1 MSRSTLTILCLTMLV
16 VQPHKHAHAFDLFGY
31 CLSGDCKK
39 TTRENDVIDPK
50 SYQVDLN
57 LRGDVTE
64 DVDLAIKSAT
74 ELWRGREKAV
84 AGSAGLLARA
94 KGDYRRLLAGLY
106 NEGYY
111 GGEISIL
118 INGVQASAMKPG
130 IEFPDDSIVTVS
142 IDTGDVYRFGTF
154 DIFNRAPNPQGG
166 EDIVE
171 KPDTLKVARGD
182 IAKARSVGIAG
193 RLAVEEWRQQGYPH
207 AKIGGQTVKA
217 QHDKN
222 ILNVNLSIDPGERSD
237 YGATRVEGTERMDE
251 AFVAYMTGLKTGEE
265 YDPDDIEDAKAR
277 LDKLDVFSVRKVE
290 TGEENDQEGKVPIN
304 VEVREKKLRRIGLG
318 ATVSSIDG
326 AGLSA
331 FWLNRNLFGRAER
344 LRLDGEISGIGSSSS
359 ADELDFKL
367 SATFTKPGVFTP
379 NTDSVTKIFAEREFN
394 TSFEGETG
402 GFSSILTHQLSRKI
416 NVAGGGF
423 YEYSRFKD
431 AFGTRNFSTLGV
443 SGEIAYDGRDSKVDP
458 TKDALAKIEVKPFYE
473 FEQGNAGVRL
483 DGELRAY
490 KTLDSDG
497 DTVLAAR
504 VKVGSVIGP
513 SRDQV
518 PTNFLYL
525 SGGGGSIRGFGFN
538 NVGIVDSSGNV
549 SGGRSLLE
557 TSVEL
562 RHKFTDTLG
571 GVAFIDGGIVG
582 EDPIIDFSQDFS
594 VSAGIGA
601 RYYTPLGPIRLDVAV
616 PLNPK
621 SSDPDFGIFAGIGQ
635 AF

>member
-1 MSRSTLTILCLTMLV
+1 MSRSTLTILCLTMLI
-16 VQPHKHAHAFDLFGY
+16 VQPTSHAYGLDLFGY
-31 CLSGDCKK
+31 CLSGDCK
-39 TTRENDVIDPK
+39 TTPQDVDVIDPK
-50 SYQVDLN
+50 TYQVDLN
-57 LRGDVTE
+57 LRGASTE
-64 DVDLAIKSAT
+64 DVDLALKSAS
-74 ELWRGREKAV
+74 ELWRGRDKAV

-118 INGVQASAMKPG
+118 VNGVQASAIKPG
-130 IEFPDDSIVTVS
+130 AEFPDASILTIS

-154 DIFNRAPNPQGG
+154 DIFNRAPHPQGG
-166 EDIVE
+166 EDFVA
-171 KPDTLKVARGD
+171 KPDTLNVARGD
-182 IAKARSVGIAG
+182 IAKAKSVGIAG
-193 RLAVEEWRQQGYPH
+193 RLAVEEWRQQGYPN
-207 AKIGGQTVKA
+207 AKIGGQSVKA

-222 ILNVNLSIDPGERSD
+222 ILNVNLSIDPGDKAD
-237 YGATRVEGTERMDE
+237 YGATRVVGTQRMDN

-265 YDPDDIEDAKAR
+265 YDPDDIEDAKQR
-277 LDKLDVFSVRKVE
+277 LDKLDIFSVRKVE
-290 TGEENDQEGKVPIN
+290 TGDKVDKDGKVPIH
-304 VEVREKKLRRIGLG
+304 VEVREKKPRRIGLG
-318 ATVSSIDG
+318 ATVSSTDG
-326 AGLSA
+326 AGVSA

-344 LRLDGEISGIGSSSS
+344 LRLDGEISGIGSSSN
-359 ADELDFKL
+359 ANELDFSL

-394 TSFEGETG
+394 TSFEGNTG

-416 NVAGGGF
+416 NIAGGGF

-458 TKDALAKIEVKPFYE
+458 SKDALAKIVVKPFYE
-473 FEQGNAGVRL
+473 LENSNAGIRL
-483 DGELRAY
+483 DAEIRAY
-490 KTLDSDG
+490 KTLDRDG

-504 VKVGSVIGP
+504 VKAGSVIGP
-513 SRDQV
+513 SRDKV

-525 SGGGGSIRGFGFN
+525 SGGGGAIRGFGFN
-538 NVGIVDSSGNV
+538 NVGIVDGAGNV

-562 RHKFTDTLG
+562 RHKFSNTLG
-571 GVAFIDGGIVG
+571 GVAFVDGGIVG
-582 EDPIIDFSQDFS
+582 KDSLIDFSQDFR

-616 PLNPK
+616 PINPK
-621 SSDPDFGIFAGIGQ
+621 AGDPDFGIFAGIGQ

>member
-1 MSRSTLTILCLTMLV
+1 MILCLTMLV
-16 VQPHKHAHAFDLFGY
+16 VQPSRHAFGFDLFGY

-39 TTRENDVIDPK
+39 TARDSDVIDPK
-50 SYQVDLN
+50 IYQVDLN

-64 DVDLAIKSAT
+64 EVDLAIKSAS
-74 ELWRGREKAV
+74 ELWRGRENAV

-106 NEGYY
+106 NQGYY

-130 IEFPDDSIVTVS
+130 IEFTDESIVTIS
-142 IDTGDVYRFGTF
+142 IDTGNVYRFGTF
-154 DIFNRAPNPQGG
+154 DIFNRAPHPQGG
-166 EDIVE
+166 EDFVAR
-171 KPDTLKVARGD
+171 PDTLKVARGD
-182 IAKARSVGIAG
+182 IAKAKSVGIAG

-207 AKIGGQTVKA
+207 AKIGGQSVKA
-217 QHDKN
+217 QHSKN
-222 ILNVNLSIDPGERSD
+222 ILNVNLSIDPGEKSD
-237 YGATRVEGTERMDE
+237 YGPTSVKGTERMDE
-251 AFVAYMTGLKTGEE
+251 AFVAYMTGLKMGEE

-290 TGEENDQEGKVPIN
+290 TGDENDQQGRVPIN

-318 ATVSSIDG
+318 ATVSSTDG

-402 GFSSILTHQLSRKI
+402 GFSSVLTHQLSRKI

-431 AFGTRNFSTLGV
+431 AFGTRNFSTLGAT
-443 SGEIAYDGRDSKVDP
+443 GEIAYDGRDSKVDP
-458 TKDALAKIEVKPFYE
+458 SKDALAKIEVKPFYE
-473 FEQGNAGVRL
+473 FEHGNAGVRL

-490 KTLDSDG
+490 QKLDNDG

-504 VKVGSVIGP
+504 VKLGSVIGP

-518 PTNFLYL
+518 PTNLLYL

-538 NVGIVDSSGNV
+538 NVGIVDGSGNV

-557 TSVEL
+557 TSVEI

-571 GVAFIDGGIVG
+571 AVAFVDGGIVG
-582 EDPIIDFSQDFS
+582 KDPIIDFSEDFS
-594 VSAGIGA
+594 VSAGVGA
-601 RYYTPLGPIRLDVAV
+601 RYYTPLGPIRLDFAV
-616 PLNPK
+616 PINPK

>member
-1 MSRSTLTILCLTMLV
+1 MSRSTSLVLCLTMLV
-16 VQPHKHAHAFDLFGY
+16 VQPLHYAHAFDLFGY
-31 CLSGDCKK
+31 CISGNCK
-39 TTRENDVIDPK
+39 TTTQDADVIDPK
-50 SYQVDLN
+50 TYQVDLN
-57 LRGDVTE
+57 LRGDATE
-64 DVDLAIKSAT
+64 EVQLALKSAS
-74 ELWRGREKAV
+74 ELWRGRDKAV

-118 INGVQASAMKPG
+118 VNGVQASAMKPG
-130 IEFPDDSIVTVS
+130 IEFPDDSIVTLS
-142 IDTGDVYRFGTF
+142 IDTGNIYRFGTF
-154 DIFNRAPNPQGG
+154 DIFNRAPDPQGG
-166 EDIVE
+166 EDVVE
-171 KPDTLKVARGD
+171 RPDTLKVESGD

-222 ILNVNLSIDPGERSD
+222 ILNVNLSIDPGEKAA
-237 YGATRVEGTERMDE
+237 YGVTSVEGTERMDE
-251 AFVAYMTGLKTGEE
+251 DFVAYMTGLKTGEE
-265 YDPDDIEDAKAR
+265 YDPDDIEDAKQR

-290 TGEENDQEGKVPIN
+290 TGDEVDKDGKVPIN

-318 ATVSSIDG
+318 ATVSSTDG
-326 AGLSA
+326 AGVSA

-359 ADELDFKL
+359 ADELDFSL

-402 GFSSILTHQLSRKI
+402 GFSSVLTHQLSRKI
-416 NVAGGGF
+416 RVAGGGF

-431 AFGTRNFSTLGV
+431 AFGTRNFSTIGA

-458 TKDALAKIEVKPFYE
+458 SKDALAKIEVKPFYE
-473 FEQGNAGVRL
+473 FENGNAGVRV
-483 DGELRAY
+483 DAELRAY
-490 KTLDSDG
+490 QQLDRNG

-504 VKVGSVIGP
+504 VKVGSVFGP
-513 SRDQV
+513 PRDQV

-538 NVGIVDSSGNV
+538 NVGIVDGLGNV

-557 TSVEL
+557 TSVEV
-562 RHKFTDTLG
+562 RHKFNETLG
-571 GVAFIDGGIVG
+571 AVAFVDGGIVG
-582 EDPIIDFSQDFS
+582 EDPIIDFSQDFR
-594 VSAGIGA
+594 VSAGVGA
-601 RYYTPLGPIRLDVAV
+601 RYYTPLGPIRLDFAV
-616 PLNPK
+616 PINPK
-621 SSDPDFGIFAGIGQ
+621 AGDPDFGIFAGIGQ